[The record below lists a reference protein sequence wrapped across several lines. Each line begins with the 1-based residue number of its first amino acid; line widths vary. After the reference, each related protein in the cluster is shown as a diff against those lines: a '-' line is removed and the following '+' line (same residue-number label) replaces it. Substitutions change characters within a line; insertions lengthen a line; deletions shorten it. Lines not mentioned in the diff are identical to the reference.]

1 MKENLELA
9 QAKREVKVE
18 EQIEHRKSKFQ
29 CETIDIVC
37 NQLNMQEKKIKQLEE
52 MEKNALEAV
61 QNTLRTEKTV
71 AYKF

>member
-1 MKENLELA
+1 
-9 QAKREVKVE
+9 
-18 EQIEHRKSKFQ
+18 
-29 CETIDIVC
+29 
-37 NQLNMQEKKIKQLEE
+37 MQEKKIKQLEE

>member
-1 MKENLELA
+1 LKENLELA

-18 EQIEHRKSKFQ
+18 ERIEHRKSKFQ